1 MKTELI
7 GTMNG
12 SMSGSSSKAEM
23 GPIQQGERILI
34 LDVLRGFAVF
44 GILVVNI
51 AGFAGPAF
59 WPGYVAP
66 ASPWYDT
73 LASGLVK
80 LLAEAKFYTIFSF
93 LFGLGFSVQ
102 LGRAAAKGVDI
113 RSFYPR
119 RLWILFGI
127 GILHGVLLWTGDIL
141 RLYALLGF
149 ALLAFRKRSNR
160 ALLAWMGVFF
170 ALSFAMLT
178 LFNGQTGSGTQGIP
192 GLDLPEMARTAYT
205 SPSYVNVVLFQV
217 FASVVTFLF
226 TALTQGPSVMA
237 LFLAGL
243 LAGRLQVFERLGQL
257 RTVAKYVLVW
267 GALIGLAANGMLVFA
282 GAAWQASLG
291 LTLGAPALA
300 GAYIAGLALLSLRP
314 RGSRLLAPL
323 GQVGRMALTNYVLQ
337 SVVCSF
343 LFYGFG
349 LGLYERVGGAGLVGI
364 SLLVYLAQVAFSHWW
379 LGRFR
384 YGPLEWLWRSL
395 TYGKRQP
402 FARQPRVD
410 GRPEELATP
419 AV

>member
-1 MKTELI
+1 MKTERT
-7 GTMNG
+7 GTIKDTTF
-12 SMSGSSSKAEM
+12 KAEM
-23 GPIQQGERILI
+23 GPIQQGERIQI
-34 LDVLRGFAVF
+34 LDILRGFAVF

-51 AGFAGPAF
+51 AGFAAPAF

-66 ASPWYDT
+66 AAPWYDT
-73 LASGLVK
+73 LANGLVK

-102 LGRAAAKGVDI
+102 LGRAAARGVDI

-127 GILHGVLLWTGDIL
+127 GLLHGVLLWTGDIL

-160 ALLAWMGVFF
+160 ALLAWMGAFF

-178 LFNGQTGSGTQGIP
+178 LFNGQTGSETQGIP
-192 GLDLPEMARTAYT
+192 GFDLVAMARSAYT
-205 SPSYVNVVLFQV
+205 SPSYGNVVLFQV
-217 FASVVTFLF
+217 FASLVTFVF

-243 LAGRLQVFERLGQL
+243 LAGRLRIFERLGQL
-257 RTVAKYVLVW
+257 RGPAKRVLVW
-267 GALIGLAANGMLVFA
+267 GTLIGLAANGMLVFA
-282 GAAWQASLG
+282 GASWQASLG

-300 GAYIAGLALLSLRP
+300 GAYIAGLCLLSIRP
-314 RGSRLLAPL
+314 RGARLLSPL
-323 GQVGRMALTNYVLQ
+323 AQVGRMALTNYLSQ
-337 SVVCSF
+337 SVVCSL

-349 LGLYERVGGAGLVGI
+349 LGLYEQIGGARLVGI
-364 SLLVYLAQVAFSHWW
+364 SLLVYLAQVAFSAWW
-379 LGRFR
+379 MGRFR

-395 TYGKRQP
+395 TYGKRQL
-402 FARQPRVD
+402 FLKQPPVERK
-410 GRPEELATP
+410 PEELATP